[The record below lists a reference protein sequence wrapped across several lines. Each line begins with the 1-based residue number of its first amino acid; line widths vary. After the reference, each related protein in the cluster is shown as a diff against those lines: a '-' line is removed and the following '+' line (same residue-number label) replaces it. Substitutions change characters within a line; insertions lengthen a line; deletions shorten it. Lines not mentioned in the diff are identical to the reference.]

1 MQNAKLINKDLI
13 VIDRLKINQEFSVN
27 SNEDKTF
34 VILLTGE
41 NDQEG
46 DIKINIKGKKA
57 YVKILGAIIGSGK
70 QKIHLRTLQDHFQPE
85 SVSDL
90 LIKAVLFDSSRFNY
104 EGLIRIEKDAQKS
117 NAYQKNQNILMS
129 PQSWADSKPYLEIK
143 ANDVRCTHGATVGKL
158 NNDELFY
165 LESRGLSVKEAT
177 KLLLEGF
184 FNDVWMRLED
194 KKIKNKLAQT
204 INNKLTNLLH

>member
-143 ANDVRCTHGATVGKL
+143 ANDVRCTHGATLGKL